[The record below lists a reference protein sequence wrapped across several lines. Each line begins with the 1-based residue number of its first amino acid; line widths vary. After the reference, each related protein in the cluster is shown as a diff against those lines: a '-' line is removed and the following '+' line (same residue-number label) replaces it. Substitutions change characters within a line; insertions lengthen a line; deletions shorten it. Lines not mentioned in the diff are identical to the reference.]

1 MPLSALVNFLCLETQ
16 KMSITAYLAPYR
28 VVTFCLALPCLEI
41 PPHFRRL
48 PYSVWARTLLHC
60 PRFNARG
67 EIVLILSPNLN
78 AYEVPSWLV
87 VTIDENS

>member
-1 MPLSALVNFLCLETQ
+1 MFVE
-16 KMSITAYLAPYR
+16 AYLALDR
-28 VVTFCLALPCLEI
+28 VETFCLALPRLEI
-41 PPHFRRL
+41 PSRFRRL

-67 EIVLILSPNLN
+67 EIVVILSPNLN

-87 VTIDENS
+87 VTIGENS